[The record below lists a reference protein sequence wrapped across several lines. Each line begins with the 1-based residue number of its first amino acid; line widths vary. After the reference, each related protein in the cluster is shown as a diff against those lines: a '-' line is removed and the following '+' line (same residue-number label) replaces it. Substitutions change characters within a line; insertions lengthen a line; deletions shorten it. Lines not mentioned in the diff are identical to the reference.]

1 MHQKIARIMP
11 VFNASDKNDIRNYR
25 PISILPPISKIIE
38 KLMLSK
44 LTYFINK
51 YNILKMLQHSF
62 RSNNSASTALV
73 LDFISTNID
82 NKLSVIALFLIFLQ
96 LFIV

>member
-51 YNILKMLQHSF
+51 YNILKMLEHGF

-73 LDFISTNID
+73 LDFITTNID